1 MYYPIPYLL
10 KTVQSCIPMIRSDR
24 KLTLLYAI
32 GDLFTIFVAFLC
44 LNFYFR
50 GPVFTNL
57 DGLQLTTLTM
67 TWFLITS
74 KNKVYYL
81 HLHNSMQ
88 LRFKKHLK
96 THFEF
101 MGVLSILYIM
111 LRIPNGYSRVHFV
124 SFLTAFFL
132 SNMAVNYLLAE
143 LVRFLRNQGKNT
155 RKALVIGA
163 GNVGAHIEKYFYQN
177 PDFGYRIVGFLDD
190 YPHNSVLKDKI
201 LGPIDHIDR
210 VLRTVRIDEVIIA
223 LPADMDDKL
232 QYVLDMV
239 DYYGIRV
246 RLVPGYFH
254 LLGKNHKI
262 SSFGDIPVINIR
274 EISLDRYH
282 LFLFKR
288 FCDVAFS
295 LTVLIMLAPLLV
307 IVAMVIKLES
317 PGPIF
322 YCPVRLGQDRRR
334 FKVFKFRS
342 MYQNDAELG
351 GKASTKKDDPRVT
364 RVGHFI
370 RKYSIDEL
378 PQFINVLIGDMSV
391 VGPRPHRV
399 HLNEVMQKEV
409 DNYMIR
415 HYLKPGITGWAQVN
429 GWRGPTDTEEQK
441 NNRTMH
447 DLWYVENWTPL
458 LDFKIV
464 FLTVFGEKTHKAA
477 F

>member
-1 MYYPIPYLL
+1 
-10 KTVQSCIPMIRSDR
+10 MIRSDR
-24 KLTLLYAI
+24 KLTLLYAA
-32 GDLFTIFVAFLC
+32 GDLFTIILAFVSLI
-44 LNFYFR
+44 FYFR
-50 GPVFTNL
+50 GPAFTNL

-67 TWFLITS
+67 TWFLIAS

-81 HLHNSMQ
+81 HLHNSIEV
-88 LRFKKHLK
+88 RFKNHLK
-96 THFEF
+96 THFEYI
-101 MGVLSILYIM
+101 GALCILYIM

-124 SFLTAFFL
+124 SFLVGFFV
-132 SNMAVNYLLAE
+132 SNTGVNYLLAQI
-143 LVRFLRNQGKNT
+143 VRFLRTRGKNV

-201 LGPIDHIDR
+201 LGPIDQIDR

-262 SSFGDIPVINIR
+262 TSFGDIPVINVR

-288 FCDVAFS
+288 FCDIVFS
-295 LTVLIMLAPLLV
+295 VTALIMLAPLFLLLA
-307 IVAMVIKLES
+307 IVIKLES
-317 PGPIF
+317 RGPVF

-334 FKVFKFRS
+334 FKLYKFRS
-342 MYQNDAELG
+342 MYQNDATLG
-351 GKASTKKDDPRVT
+351 GTASTTKNDPRVT

-370 RKYSIDEL
+370 RKYSLDEL
-378 PQFINVLIGDMSV
+378 PQFFNVLIGDMSV

-399 HLNEVMQKEV
+399 YLNEMMQKEI

-447 DLWYVENWTPL
+447 DLWYVENWSPM

-464 FLTVFGEKTHKAA
+464 FLTVFGVKTHKAA

>member
-1 MYYPIPYLL
+1 
-10 KTVQSCIPMIRSDR
+10 MIRSDR
-24 KLTLLYAI
+24 KLTLLYAS
-32 GDLFTIFVAFLC
+32 GDLLTIILAFFS

-50 GPVFTNL
+50 TPAFTSL

-81 HLHNSMQ
+81 HLHNSMKM
-88 LRFKKHLK
+88 RFKLHLK
-96 THFEF
+96 THFEYI
-101 MGVLSILYIM
+101 GALSILYLM

-124 SFLTAFFL
+124 SFLVGFFVA
-132 SNMAVNYLLAE
+132 NMSLNYMLAE
-143 LVRFLRNQGKNT
+143 LVRFLRARGKNT

-223 LPADMDDKL
+223 LPADMDEKL

-262 SSFGDIPVINIR
+262 TSFGNIPVINVR
-274 EISLDRYH
+274 EISLDQYH

-295 LTVLIMLAPLLV
+295 LMALILLAPLFLLLA
-307 IVAMVIKLES
+307 IAIKLES
-317 PGPIF
+317 PGPVF
-322 YCPVRLGQDRRR
+322 YCPIRLGQDRRR
-334 FKVFKFRS
+334 FKLYKFRS
-342 MYQNDAELG
+342 MLHNDSESN
-351 GKASTKKDDPRVT
+351 GKASTQKNDPRVT
-364 RVGHFI
+364 RIGHFI
-370 RKYSIDEL
+370 RKYSLDEL

-399 HLNEVMQKEV
+399 YLNEVMQKEV

-429 GWRGPTDTEEQK
+429 GWRGPTDTEEQR